1 MSDFS
6 DDNGQGD
13 LRTSLLPYDKWLE
26 DSYREVM
33 IRALEFAQANGL
45 SGEHHFYIAFQTDDS
60 RVDIPAALRAQYPK
74 EMTIVLQHQFW
85 DLNVDREARCLA
97 VGLSFGGVASKL
109 SIPFGAITGFTDP
122 SVGVALGF
130 QPVAPTDVQAADDL
144 PTEATPEDT
153 TEKTV
158 TAASDGDA
166 QIVRLDAFRKRPTS

>member
-13 LRTSLLPYDKWLE
+13 LPTSLLPYDKWLE

-45 SGEHHFYIAFQTDDS
+45 PGEHHFYIAFQTDDP

-85 DLNVDREARCLA
+85 DLNVDREARRLS

-109 SIPFGAITGFTDP
+109 SLPFGAITGFTDP

-130 QPVAPTDVQAADDL
+130 QPVAPTDIQPAADS
-144 PTEATPEDT
+144 PSESTPENRV
-153 TEKTV
+153 TEV
-158 TAASDGDA
+158 ASAASDGDA
-166 QIVRLDAFRKRPTS
+166 QIVRLDAFRKRPTP

>member
-13 LRTSLLPYDKWLE
+13 LPTSLLPYDKWLE

-45 SGEHHFYIAFQTDDS
+45 PGEHHFYIAFQTGDS

-85 DLNVDREARCLA
+85 DLNVDREARRLT
-97 VGLSFGGVASKL
+97 VGLSFGCVASKL
-109 SIPFGAITGFTDP
+109 SIPFGAIAGFTDP

-130 QPVAPTDVQAADDL
+130 QPVASPSLAADDL
-144 PTEATPEDT
+144 STEATPEDT
-153 TEKTV
+153 TAEAV
-158 TAASDGDA
+158 SAASDGDA